1 MSRVFKLGHHQDST
15 NALLLVPTGGV
26 EVSDAQ
32 GFQRNNFYA
41 MVELLAAQCSL
52 SCKRLSFSGM
62 PARSARARL
71 AASIQ
76 NRIAFMNCMRCDLIL
91 ALPMPQNAVL
101 FFYRRSRCSTQGL
114 PTPRFWMHIQFNTHM
129 FAASMPLGIAS
140 IVTTTIHT
148 ICVFPLSLTGRHS
161 SNFESCPPFNA
172 CSPRANNHYL
182 HWGGGWR
189 VVGGGGGGGG

>member
-1 MSRVFKLGHHQDST
+1 MGGIWAQIGPEISPGGEKQIPDRRASCPGRKIRAGESGVSRVFKLGHHQDCT

-91 ALPMPQNAVL
+91 ALPMPQNAAL
-101 FFYRRSRCSTQGL
+101 FFYRTGPDAQLRACRRQDFGCTS
-114 PTPRFWMHIQFNTHM
+114 
-129 FAASMPLGIAS
+129 
-140 IVTTTIHT
+140 
-148 ICVFPLSLTGRHS
+148 SLTRTCS
-161 SNFESCPPFNA
+161 QPA
-172 CSPRANNHYL
+172 CRS
-182 HWGGGWR
+182 
-189 VVGGGGGGGG
+189 V